1 MERGSSRSRSLRLSA
16 FPTSTRFEMEPDE
29 QQVEV
34 RILACGP
41 DRVDDVAQ
49 LTVVEGTAAIREAS
63 WLLQVNGLGLES
75 YDLLRFVAVL
85 HHMDL
90 DRAPSNAPTVRCRP
104 SSAWRGRA
112 SG

>member
-1 MERGSSRSRSLRLSA
+1 
-16 FPTSTRFEMEPDE
+16 MEPDE

-63 WLLQVNGLGLES
+63 WLLQLSGRVPGDEICPLGAGE
-75 YDLLRFVAVL
+75 
-85 HHMDL
+85 
-90 DRAPSNAPTVRCRP
+90 DRSQC
-104 SSAWRGRA
+104 S
-112 SG
+112 